1 MIRNSLGEIVADTRH
16 RLEEIERR
24 IEYREWTGKIT
35 DVDYEKG
42 LARVQLDTDAK
53 SGKPFKSPWVPWKE
67 IAMGNVKT
75 HFPVSIG
82 EEVKLVSQSGDLTD
96 AIIDFSIP
104 SNSNKRPHDKG
115 GEAVIQIGNTRLLIT
130 GNEIRLKAGKIITEG
145 ETHLGGEGGQLLH
158 RKGDVDSDGD
168 VAVGSATKVYAV

>member
-1 MIRNSLGEIVADTRH
+1 VIRNSLAEILVDTRH

-35 DVDYEKG
+35 DVNFDKG

-53 SGKPFKSPWVPWKE
+53 TGKPFKSPWVPWKE
-67 IAMGNVKT
+67 IAMGNIKT

-96 AIIDFSIP
+96 AMIDFSIP
-104 SNSNKRPHDKG
+104 SNSNQRPHDKG
-115 GEAVIQIGNTRLLIT
+115 GEAVIQIGATRLLIT
-130 GNEIRLKAGKIITEG
+130 GDEIRLKAGKIITEG
-145 ETHLGGEGGQLLH
+145 DTHLGGEGGKLVH
-158 RKGDVDSDGD
+158 RKDDKDSDGD
-168 VAVGSATKVYAV
+168 LAVESATKVYAV